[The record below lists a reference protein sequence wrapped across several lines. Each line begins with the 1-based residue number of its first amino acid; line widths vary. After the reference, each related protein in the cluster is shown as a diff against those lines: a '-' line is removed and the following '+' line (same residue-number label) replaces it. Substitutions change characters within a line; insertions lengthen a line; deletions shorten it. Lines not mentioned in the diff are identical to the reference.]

1 MSSEIVM
8 VRHGQANSEARDE
21 AGYDRLSDLGRTQ
34 ARWLGEH
41 LANAKQGFDQVLTG
55 TMTRQIDTARAM
67 GWADAPRDPR
77 LDELDY
83 FALSC
88 AMEAERGVPAPKRP
102 TDFAGHL
109 PGTIDA
115 WMDGA
120 LKDVPETFAE
130 FSGRVGAL
138 LDEIGRAPGRALL
151 VTSGGVISAA
161 MQLALGLDSAAMA
174 KIMLSIENTS
184 MHRLAHG
191 RGGLCVRCFNA
202 TPHLDAPER
211 ERARTWI

>member
-1 MSSEIVM
+1 MPAEIVM
-8 VRHGQANSEARDE
+8 VRHGQANSAARDE
-21 AGYDRLSDLGRTQ
+21 ADYDRLSDLGRTQ
-34 ARWLGEH
+34 AQWLGAH
-41 LANAKQGFDQVLTG
+41 LADTGQRFDQVLTG

-67 GWADAPRDPR
+67 GWAQAPRDPR
-77 LDELDY
+77 LDEMDY

-88 AMEAERGVPAPKRP
+88 AMESERGVPAPKRP
-102 TDFAGHL
+102 ADFAGHL

-115 WMDGA
+115 WMAGA
-120 LKDVPETFAE
+120 LREAPETFAA
-130 FSGRVGAL
+130 FSARVGDL
-138 LDEIGRAPGRALL
+138 LDELGRAPGRALL

-161 MQLALGLDSAAMA
+161 IQRALGLDSAAMA
-174 KIMLSIENTS
+174 KIMLGIENTS

-211 ERARTWI
+211 AHARTWI